1 MQRRSKPVAKKAK
14 KARKDEEQIT
24 VLLREILA
32 ELRRLNANL
41 ERRQQTAAASAEP
54 AEIEDAIDIEDDDE
68 NGDSGSEELE
78 YFE

>member
-1 MQRRSKPVAKKAK
+1 MAHKTVMKGRE
-14 KARKDEEQIT
+14 DEQL

-41 ERRQQTAAASAEP
+41 EKRGQAKAEEP
-54 AEIEDAIDIEDDDE
+54 AELLEGDAAADIEGDDEDDDSE
-68 NGDSGSEELE
+68 SEELE